1 MAKPIK
7 IATAQYPITFFK
19 SIESWKKHVQKW
31 IAAAQAEGAKFLLF
45 PEYGA
50 IELTSLFTEDQR
62 ADLKFLAQG
71 LSGYISEFKFFF
83 REQAVQEGL
92 YIIAPSIPVLEF
104 GQIVNR
110 TFVFSPDGKVDQ
122 QDKFH
127 MTRFEDEEWHIQASE
142 KIIKIF
148 QTPYFNFSINICF
161 DVEFPASAQVAAQA
175 GCHVLLAPSCTE
187 TIKGLHRVHIGAR
200 ARALENQFY
209 VVVSQTVG
217 EADWSPAVDINMGQA
232 AVYGPPD
239 FGFTDDGVLISGQI
253 NDVGWIYYDID
264 LEKIKSVRQDGA
276 VFNFKHQD
284 QIISEY
290 KSQIVLF

>member
-1 MAKPIK
+1 MATTVK

-19 SIESWKKHVQKW
+19 SMDSWKKHTQKW

-45 PEYGA
+45 PEYGS
-50 IELTSLFTEDQR
+50 IELTSLFTEEQR
-62 ADLKFLAQG
+62 ADLKYLAQG
-71 LSGYISEFKFFF
+71 MTAYISEFKFFF

-92 YIIAPSIPVLEF
+92 YIIAPSLPVLES
-104 GQIVNR
+104 GQTRNR
-110 TFVFSPDGKVDQ
+110 TFVFSPDGKVEY

-127 MTRFEDEEWHIQASE
+127 MTRFEDEEWKIQSGE
-142 KIIKIF
+142 KVIKLF

-161 DVEFPASAQVAAQA
+161 DVEFPVSAQVAAQG
-175 GCHVLLAPSCTE
+175 GCEVLFAPSCTE

-217 EADWSPAVDINMGQA
+217 EATWSPAVDINTGQA

-239 FGFTDDGVLISGQI
+239 LGFADDGILSLGQI
-253 NDVGWIYYDID
+253 NDIGWIYFD
-264 LEKIKSVRQDGA
+264 LDMEKIKSVRQQGA
-276 VFNFKHQD
+276 VFNYKYQD
-284 QIISEY
+284 QITSVYEV
-290 KSQIVLF
+290 KIVSF